1 MYTSILKQLLQNK
14 AVASILMKNEI
25 IAQMVSNISGADLSL
40 IETTIKY
47 SLKELLPDVKNCS
60 ALHSRVTIS
69 INKVDEQHLVKNI
82 RFDATELICGAS
94 LDSSEAEI
102 KAIDQLLELIQASK
116 DLLRGWLPT
125 VFAEAAQ
132 SYVVTR

>member
-69 INKVDEQHLVKNI
+69 INKVSEQYLVKNI
-82 RFDATELICGAS
+82 SFDATELICGAS

-102 KAIDQLLELIQASK
+102 KAIDQLLELIQANK

>member
-1 MYTSILKQLLQNK
+1 M
-14 AVASILMKNEI
+14 
-25 IAQMVSNISGADLSL
+25 ISGVCDADLPL
-40 IETTIKY
+40 IEMTIKY

-69 INKVDEQHLVKNI
+69 INKVGVQYQAENI
-82 RFDATELICGAS
+82 SFDAERLVCGAS

-102 KAIDQLLELIQASK
+102 KAIDQLLELIQTNK
-116 DLLRGWLPT
+116 DLLGTWLPT

-132 SYVVTR
+132 SYVVTRQLMGSCPVDRFENFNHFLNAFLSIPDI

>member
-1 MYTSILKQLLQNK
+1 
-14 AVASILMKNEI
+14 
-25 IAQMVSNISGADLSL
+25 MVSNISGADLSL

-69 INKVDEQHLVKNI
+69 INKVSEQHLVKNI
-82 RFDATELICGAS
+82 SFDATELICGAS

-102 KAIDQLLELIQASK
+102 KAIDQLLELIQANK